1 MSSIDEFRTSKA
13 IRHWPLVLLRV
24 YTGVYFLYYG
34 FGKLRRDNF
43 ADGMANFLN
52 SHLESSFGIYRPFLE
67 SVVLPNN
74 SLFAFLVAWGELAVG
89 IGLIL
94 GLATRYAA
102 IVGGFLMVNFWFA
115 KGQGLLDAQNH
126 DVIWLIIFI
135 VLAGLHAGRVM
146 SVDQR
151 LVGRFRFLA

>member
-13 IRHWPLVLLRV
+13 IRHWPLVVLRV

-34 FGKLRRDNF
+34 LGKLRSDNF
-43 ADGMANFLN
+43 VDGMVSFLN
-52 SHLESSFGIYRPFLE
+52 SQLESSFGIYRPFLE
-67 SVVLPNN
+67 SVVLPNP
-74 SLFAFLVAWGELAVG
+74 SLFAFLVAWGEFTVG
-89 IGLIL
+89 VALIL

-102 IVGGFLMVNFWFA
+102 IVGAFMMVNFWFA

-146 SVDQR
+146 SLDQR
-151 LVGRFRFLA
+151 LVGRFRVLA

>member
-13 IRHWPLVLLRV
+13 IRHWPLVVLRV
-24 YTGVYFLYYG
+24 YTGVYFLYSG
-34 FGKLRRDNF
+34 SDKLRSDNF
-43 ADGMANFLN
+43 VDGMVSFLN
-52 SHLESSFGIYRPFLE
+52 SQLESSFGIYRPFLE

-74 SLFAFLVAWGELAVG
+74 SLFAFLVAWGEFAVG
-89 IGLIL
+89 IALIL

-102 IVGGFLMVNFWFA
+102 ILGAFLVVNFWFA
-115 KGQGLLDAQNH
+115 QGRGILDAQNH

>member
-1 MSSIDEFRTSKA
+1 MSTIDEFRTSKA

-43 ADGMANFLN
+43 ADGMVSFLN
-52 SHLESSFGIYRPFLE
+52 SQLESSFGIYRPFLE
-67 SVVLPNN
+67 SVVLPNY
-74 SLFAFLVAWGELAVG
+74 SLFAFLVAWGEFAVG
-89 IGLIL
+89 IALIL

-102 IVGGFLMVNFWFA
+102 IVGAFLVVNFWFA